1 MPCDQHIIATL
12 PSEFRCNTANCLP
25 QASLDAIANYSVSQL
40 FGHRETK
47 SSRSVDPNFGII
59 GLHGEAVLGCI
70 PIRQNT
76 ARQRLPTPHFERERF
91 RTPASSSSNT
101 KEVRSLFQRFQR
113 HEEIE
118 GRDRN
123 KPA

>member
-1 MPCDQHIIATL
+1 MPCDQHIVATL
-12 PSEFRCNTANCLP
+12 PSEFRRNTANSLP
-25 QASLDAIANYSVSQL
+25 QASLDAIASYGVSQL

-47 SSRSVDPNFGII
+47 SSRSLDPNIGII
-59 GLHGEAVLGCI
+59 RLRGEAVLGCI
-70 PIRQNT
+70 AIGLHT
-76 ARQRLPTPHFERERF
+76 AWQRLPGPHFEGERL

-113 HEEIE
+113 HQEIE
-118 GRDRN
+118 GRDRA